1 MHSTLGLQ
9 GWWAI
14 TFAIWMICQ
23 LIAGQQQCGGDYA
36 LCPGQQAEEGL
47 WSSLEDWTDWE
58 GEEAAAAGDRD
69 RDQQVVIWATV
80 RPRDEE
86 LIKLLK

>member
-36 LCPGQQAEEGL
+36 LCPGQQAEGGL

-69 RDQQVVIWATV
+69 RDQQVIWATV